1 MLALEKYVAD
11 EFCAQRHGPGMQSI
25 VNKAFDNRQVVAAF
39 AKLFAKE
46 L

>member
-1 MLALEKYVAD
+1 MLALERYVAD
-11 EFCAQRHGPGMQSI
+11 EFCAQRRGPGI

-39 AKLFAKE
+39 AKLFGKE